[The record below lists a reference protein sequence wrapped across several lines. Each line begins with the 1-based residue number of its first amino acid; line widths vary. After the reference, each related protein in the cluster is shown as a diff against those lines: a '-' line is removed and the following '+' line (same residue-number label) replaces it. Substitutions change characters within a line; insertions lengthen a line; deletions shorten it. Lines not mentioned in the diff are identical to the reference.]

1 MRWRLVF
8 SAALAFVLLIIAVYK
23 PSEPKLTSPVDL
35 SSLVEMVR
43 ADPQLLAELS
53 RFLSESGLNI
63 TINTP
68 PKPKPTAL
76 ALLVNSSEVVA
87 GGFLEIRGVLTSGN
101 RPLVNEIVAILI
113 EGRAVS
119 AVSTD
124 NKGEFKAVVK
134 MSIYKPL
141 VNVTAVYVPLPGSAY
156 LPSKASAA
164 VRVLFNKTELQ
175 ISAPEAV
182 LWGSPIVLNI
192 SQRPPIVRTAIVRI
206 SNGTWSYGVNIELY
220 SRAVV
225 NLPTWNLDPG
235 IYNISVYAPGVGVFA
250 PAYAVGRVKIEALTP
265 QMSLRAPQFIVAGLP
280 VNVEAVVNP
289 PLNFTILLANREF
302 KGAVPLDISTG
313 FVNLVAVSRP
323 KPPFVPVSASAT
335 VFVIN
340 PVQLAVV
347 AVAGLVAYKMTFAQR
362 RGGVK
367 EVAREVLV
375 AVKGRI
381 LPISAKEVVDVL
393 AFAFFKAGE
402 RAGIRYQR
410 TWTYREY
417 ASMVAP
423 YVKSVDCL
431 WRVVH
436 LAEKTLYST
445 YVPTSVEIREAWAC
459 AEQL

>member
-1 MRWRLVF
+1 MRWGLVF
-8 SAALAFVLLIIAVYK
+8 SAALAFVLIIMAVYK
-23 PSEPKLTSPVDL
+23 PSEPMLTSPADI
-35 SSLVEMVR
+35 SSLVEIVR
-43 ADPQLLAELS
+43 ADPQLLAEVS
-53 RFLSESGLNI
+53 RFLSEAGLNI
-63 TINTP
+63 TIKTP
-68 PKPKPTAL
+68 PKPKPTEL
-76 ALLVNSSEVVA
+76 SLLVNSSEVVA
-87 GGFLEIRGVLTSGN
+87 GGFLEVRGALTSNN
-101 RPLVNEIVAILI
+101 RPLVNETVAIFI
-113 EGRAVS
+113 EGRAAAV
-119 AVSTD
+119 VSTD
-124 NKGEFKAVVK
+124 GKGVFKAVVRI
-134 MSIYKPL
+134 SVYKPL
-141 VNVTAVYVPLPGSAY
+141 VNITAVYIPLPGSAY
-156 LPSKASAA
+156 LPSRASVA
-164 VRVLFNKTELQ
+164 VRVLYNKSELQ
-175 ISAPEAV
+175 ISAPEVV
-182 LWGSPIVLNI
+182 LWGSPVEVNI
-192 SQRPPIVRTAIVRI
+192 SQQPPVARMAIVRI
-206 SNGTWSYGVNIELY
+206 GNGTWSYEVKVELR
-220 SRAVV
+220 SRAIVY
-225 NLPTWNLDPG
+225 LPTWNLGPG
-235 IYNISVYAPGVGVFA
+235 VYNISVYAPGTGVFA

-280 VNVEAVVNP
+280 VNVEAVLNP

-323 KPPFVPVSASAT
+323 KPPFALVSASAT

-375 AVKGRI
+375 AVKGRV
-381 LPISAKEVVDVL
+381 LPISAKEVVDAL

-445 YVPTSVEIREAWAC
+445 YVPTSVEIRDAWAC